1 MSPESN
7 DQLVIKHCMIHQH
20 LLQPSG
26 TGVKNTGLY
35 CNKRAT
41 FGRVCATFMCHIRSF
56 FSVTLQVAGQEEILS
71 VSKEDLVAYLSN
83 DSLNTKAEELVY
95 ETVIK
100 WIKQDSNSRVQV
112 IKTQEA
118 MSTHVRASWD
128 LKKKKKKKWDEALVT
143 TDCTDK
149 MPYFCRAVVTPRSL
163 LVAFINFVLQMQP
176 NTAVVRIPMGA
187 LPSESAL
194 FLVSLHLFV
203 RHCTAR
209 EKTNKNT
216 DSRSPFSVHI
226 TGVWFIPRAC

>member
-1 MSPESN
+1 MLFFTCRKELANYHILFLYFKQRPNFSRIKVVCLSFESFRFWIRALNKMSPESN

-35 CNKRAT
+35 CDKRAT
-41 FGRVCATFMCHIRSF
+41 FGRVRATFMCHIRSF
-56 FSVTLQVAGQEEILS
+56 FSATLQVAGQEEILS

-128 LKKKKKKKWDEALVT
+128 
-143 TDCTDK
+143 
-149 MPYFCRAVVTPRSL
+149 
-163 LVAFINFVLQMQP
+163 
-176 NTAVVRIPMGA
+176 
-187 LPSESAL
+187 
-194 FLVSLHLFV
+194 
-203 RHCTAR
+203 
-209 EKTNKNT
+209 
-216 DSRSPFSVHI
+216 
-226 TGVWFIPRAC
+226 